1 MREIVSAAFV
11 SLDGVMQA
19 PGAPDEDRSGGFEY
33 GGWLAPLIDDAITA
47 AIDELLVDARY
58 DLLLGRKTYDIFA
71 AYWPQATKDPN
82 PHTRDI
88 SKRFDA
94 ATKYVATHRP
104 ESLSWQNSRAL
115 GKDVVAALRELKKD
129 NGPPLITQGS
139 SALLQTLFEHDLVDE
154 LRLFVFPLTLG
165 SGKRLF
171 GPGTRPRKFEMTAST
186 QSSRGAQIVRY
197 RRAGDIRTG
206 TIA

>member
-19 PGAPDEDRSGGFEY
+19 PGGPDEDKSGGFEY

-47 AIDELLVDARY
+47 AIDELLVETRY
-58 DLLLGRKTYDIFA
+58 DLLLGRTTYDIFA
-71 AYWPQATKDPN
+71 AYWPKALKDTN
-82 PHTRDI
+82 PHTRSI

-104 ESLSWQNSRAL
+104 ESLSWQHSRAL
-115 GKDVVAALRELKKD
+115 GTDVVAALRELKKD
-129 NGPPLITQGS
+129 NGPPLVTQGS
-139 SALLQTLFEHDLVDE
+139 SALLQTLLEHDLVDE

-171 GPGTRPRKFEMTAST
+171 GPGTRPRRFEVTAST
-186 QSSRGAQIVRY
+186 QSSRGANIVRY